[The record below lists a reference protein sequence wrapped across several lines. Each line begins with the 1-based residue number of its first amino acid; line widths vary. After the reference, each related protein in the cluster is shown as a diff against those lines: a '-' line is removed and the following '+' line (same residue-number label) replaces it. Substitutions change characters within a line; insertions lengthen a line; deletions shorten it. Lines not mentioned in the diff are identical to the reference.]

1 MMVQDTQLNMAIDTG
16 KKTVQLKPSAG
27 DSIGIPQVNDK
38 NYITESIKPIT
49 EITDTYLE
57 LAALNHGATFKN
69 DFYKKTGETYR
80 EFKKLHKNNPEQ
92 MKAVTDAYTKSTVDN
107 TPLVYKEFAVNILA
121 NNNMAAMNLATVN
134 RTRLDNEMLLD
145 GSNESLKDGQGL
157 YSENLSNIAD
167 SDLEPGNKITE
178 INNIYMT
185 SEMYQ
190 LNEKLGDRK
199 KHLLDTELESQSDYI
214 KKVEDEILNA
224 DIERLFAIMKSVDS
238 DDALTILDSFAKG
251 KDLYPPEFG
260 SNVQEDDLNNAMFQ
274 DRNKW
279 LKDSDNREKIVDG
292 ALSKY
297 RKWNNENLSNNTKN
311 SMPWEVYKEQGNF
324 LFPGA
329 LKHGVIT
336 DVHTKVMEIP
346 NMEINSKEYWE
357 ATDYVQEIKDIQAKI
372 SKKLASSNKHP
383 VDLNFKNAK
392 EETLFADTLLKNYN
406 ITNADVIADV
416 NNPIGNLV
424 ANILKTENILPTIVT
439 DRLNKNIIASYD
451 ADGIIEGFQADLRL
465 AKFFS
470 SDNMFPGLGMSD
482 EMKFG
487 LANGVENA
495 DKFKAIEIM
504 KAFKNKDMEATIL
517 NFTEQYS
524 NDPERWHFTGGIG
537 LDAAI
542 IAGPMPY
549 LDHKLD
555 SLEAASDANWFWKF
569 MPGAEENIYTKHLLK
584 ADDSTTF
591 GWHDASDIVPIHAKA
606 KITEML
612 INELAIIAPNMNID
626 IWDKSNNAL
635 MNKAWERTKQKLLN
649 ENWRITTHTSDG
661 QPKMQKN
668 SYESVFGNLDSN
680 DVYASINAD
689 FSALSNDEKISKW
702 GSTDDNVW
710 KDVFKKWADNDQG
723 DNTRFNNDNI
733 HMEIKPTG
741 NNYKGLPEF
750 KLTVWKDN
758 EFITIEDSFYP
769 NGWDNITNEN
779 APTSHGQIVHNATKE
794 TYEKFLK
801 FTEKHGIDLP
811 DDKAHWIK
819 RGMFGL
825 IKMGY
830 NLSDWRF
837 YPDWPLL
844 NDVPAEI
851 RPFALL
857 MKMAGVDIDIRKVQ
871 TDLMEVNKVAVDHLS
886 LNEKIKKNIN
896 LSNAEKNTEAIYS
909 PADTPFSNSIMSLS
923 FKNFALENYKD
934 TSQALTYRTNNWAAV
949 SSADWDGEI
958 DVKYKRDSRKFAVFA
973 HPKNS
978 IRAAVKSILNHSSL
992 TAKLNNIDK
1001 RFSDHPTYEEIFTM
1015 YAEDT
1020 ASYLTALTTHTNFKP
1035 SDTVDLLDKNALHS
1049 LLKLITQHEMG
1060 FETYKNKNFNSN
1072 FVDAV
1077 IMEGINLAIQSYE
1090 GRLGE
1095 L

>member
-1 MMVQDTQLNMAIDTG
+1 
-16 KKTVQLKPSAG
+16 
-27 DSIGIPQVNDK
+27 
-38 NYITESIKPIT
+38 
-49 EITDTYLE
+49 
-57 LAALNHGATFKN
+57 
-69 DFYKKTGETYR
+69 
-80 EFKKLHKNNPEQ
+80 
-92 MKAVTDAYTKSTVDN
+92 
-107 TPLVYKEFAVNILA
+107 
-121 NNNMAAMNLATVN
+121 
-134 RTRLDNEMLLD
+134 
-145 GSNESLKDGQGL
+145 
-157 YSENLSNIAD
+157 
-167 SDLEPGNKITE
+167 
-178 INNIYMT
+178 
-185 SEMYQ
+185 
-190 LNEKLGDRK
+190 
-199 KHLLDTELESQSDYI
+199 
-214 KKVEDEILNA
+214 
-224 DIERLFAIMKSVDS
+224 
-238 DDALTILDSFAKG
+238 
-251 KDLYPPEFG
+251 
-260 SNVQEDDLNNAMFQ
+260 
-274 DRNKW
+274 
-279 LKDSDNREKIVDG
+279 
-292 ALSKY
+292 
-297 RKWNNENLSNNTKN
+297 
-311 SMPWEVYKEQGNF
+311 
-324 LFPGA
+324 
-329 LKHGVIT
+329 
-336 DVHTKVMEIP
+336 
-346 NMEINSKEYWE
+346 
-357 ATDYVQEIKDIQAKI
+357 
-372 SKKLASSNKHP
+372 
-383 VDLNFKNAK
+383 
-392 EETLFADTLLKNYN
+392 
-406 ITNADVIADV
+406 
-416 NNPIGNLV
+416 
-424 ANILKTENILPTIVT
+424 
-439 DRLNKNIIASYD
+439 
-451 ADGIIEGFQADLRL
+451 
-465 AKFFS
+465 
-470 SDNMFPGLGMSD
+470 
-482 EMKFG
+482 
-487 LANGVENA
+487 
-495 DKFKAIEIM
+495 
-504 KAFKNKDMEATIL
+504 
-517 NFTEQYS
+517 
-524 NDPERWHFTGGIG
+524 
-537 LDAAI
+537 
-542 IAGPMPY
+542 
-549 LDHKLD
+549 
-555 SLEAASDANWFWKF
+555 
-569 MPGAEENIYTKHLLK
+569 
-584 ADDSTTF
+584 
-591 GWHDASDIVPIHAKA
+591 
-606 KITEML
+606 ML
-612 INELAIIAPNMNID
+612 INELAIIAPSMNID

-958 DVKYKRDSRKFAVFA
+958 DLKYKRDSRKFAVFA

-992 TAKLNNIDK
+992 I
-1001 RFSDHPTYEEIFTM
+1001 
-1015 YAEDT
+1015 
-1020 ASYLTALTTHTNFKP
+1020 
-1035 SDTVDLLDKNALHS
+1035 
-1049 LLKLITQHEMG
+1049 
-1060 FETYKNKNFNSN
+1060 
-1072 FVDAV
+1072 
-1077 IMEGINLAIQSYE
+1077 
-1090 GRLGE
+1090 E
-1095 L
+1095 LE